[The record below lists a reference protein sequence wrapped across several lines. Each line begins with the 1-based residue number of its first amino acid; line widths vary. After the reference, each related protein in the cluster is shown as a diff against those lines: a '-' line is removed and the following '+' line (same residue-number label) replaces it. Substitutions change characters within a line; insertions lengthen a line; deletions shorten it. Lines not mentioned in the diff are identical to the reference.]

1 MRDEAGQTCQ
11 EAALTI
17 QAGTGDR
24 YREQGGRQKAS
35 SGLCVG

>member
-24 YREQGGRQKAS
+24 YRKQGGRQKAS